1 MEKQVYIV
9 DVATFGGARRYRI
22 SARSEG
28 AAERFAAR
36 FGLVLSITE
45 AE

>member
-1 MEKQVYIV
+1 MEKRTYIV
-9 DVATFGGARRYRI
+9 DVATFSGSRRYRI
-22 SARSEG
+22 NAWSEG